1 MFEEVVKEYFYHTEA
16 FKCHE
21 VPLLRVSSHSYP
33 LTIIVAEEYYYYYKH
48 HHHHHHYYCF
58 IVLILK

>member
-16 FKCHE
+16 FKCNQ
-21 VPLLRVSSHSYP
+21 VPLLRVSSPSTP
-33 LTIIVAEEYYYYYKH
+33 LAIVVAEYYYYYYYYY
-48 HHHHHHYYCF
+48 YYCF